1 MPPTTHT
8 HPSCSARLPASL
20 ALQLSFTYAARKC
33 NASTAATLDY
43 LSLIWY
49 LLADALVLGYLPSP
63 VSLAGAC
70 LICAASLTAMLWT
83 ARHPASGAHTGEGAA
98 AAATPL
104 AYKRQ
109 HYGAAGVHGGSSE
122 GEAVSLVAAAAAS
135 GASFADAVA
144 AKQAAVKALAASA
157 ASPDRRAPK
166 LGSLPDSLTDSGKS
180 WQLGTEVDAA
190 LGTCAPAAAGEAAM
204 ATSAST
210 CPPLAA
216 ASTFSKPTQSWPGLA
231 SPRAGQVYLEASPQ
245 SCTGLRAGQGWRGGT
260 SVPDLGS
267 SVGPPVDLP
276 AVLLPHLCPDGVAN
290 SLGGARVQAG
300 QAGRVKVGCRTV
312 FPSDRR

>member
-216 ASTFSKPTQSWPGLA
+216 ASTTDAA
-231 SPRAGQVYLEASPQ
+231 SVELQELQLVGGTAVAMRTSSEKEAA
-245 SCTGLRAGQGWRGGT
+245 LRA
-260 SVPDLGS
+260 
-267 SVGPPVDLP
+267 
-276 AVLLPHLCPDGVAN
+276 
-290 SLGGARVQAG
+290 AG
-300 QAGRVKVGCRTV
+300 K
-312 FPSDRR
+312 